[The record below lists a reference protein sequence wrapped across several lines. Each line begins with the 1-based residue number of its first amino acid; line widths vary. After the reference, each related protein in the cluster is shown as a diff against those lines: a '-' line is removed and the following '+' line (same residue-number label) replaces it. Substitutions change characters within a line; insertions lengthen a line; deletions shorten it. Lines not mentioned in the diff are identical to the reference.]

1 MLKYTTS
8 PTPNCRYQNNV
19 ASEIL
24 DNKYERVGSG
34 NSARSGAAR
43 TRLKLKMANRKTE
56 TWGKGGKGGKGGA
69 DRNGSNRAATATA
82 PATATAT
89 PGVQPGAAGTAIA
102 GKKKKKKKKG
112 NTHSLPANVL
122 SSLSMRTKAAAAAAA
137 TAAGLEGGTSSTADG
152 AASTRRA
159 TAGITSQQYAEQ
171 LRNNAERA
179 EMMRF
184 GKIEA
189 AAASTD
195 KETTSDAAPMHPKL
209 KKLMEL
215 KNPTPAQAKLRD
227 AIQKTLAL

>member
-1 MLKYTTS
+1 MVLKYTTS

-56 TWGKGGKGGKGGA
+56 TWGKGRRGGKGGA

-82 PATATAT
+82 TA
-89 PGVQPGAAGTAIA
+89 PGVQPEAAGTAIA
-102 GKKKKKKKKG
+102 GKKNKKKKKKKG

-122 SSLSMRTKAAAAAAA
+122 SSLSIRTKAAAAA
-137 TAAGLEGGTSSTADG
+137 TAVGIGRRNKQDSRWRAD
-152 AASTRRA
+152 
-159 TAGITSQQYAEQ
+159 ITSQQYAEQ

-189 AAASTD
+189 
-195 KETTSDAAPMHPKL
+195 AAPMHPKL